1 MAEKIL
7 KDVKDIKIKKKAKAK
22 TEKEENQKA
31 LEFSTLAKFLP
42 IREVF
47 GGEENPIWYHHRMS
61 PFERWTKLEKA
72 FVEYNSILKR
82 QTQFVAEKK
91 GSWKDFLAELI

>member
-22 TEKEENQKA
+22 TEKEENEKA

-42 IREVF
+42 IREIF

-61 PFERWTKLEKA
+61 PFERWGKLEKA
-72 FVEYNSILKR
+72 FTEYNSTL
-82 QTQFVAEKK
+82 
-91 GSWKDFLAELI
+91 